1 MSYSGDAAEQVV
13 RLSLETGEVAVKLAG
28 EGAKQ
33 LAILLYA
40 ILREQKK
47 TKGKTRLTN
56 MLRSGKEL
64 KVFAVKDSDLQLF
77 CREAKK
83 YGVLY
88 CVLKDRD
95 ATDGLTDIMARA
107 EDASKINRIFER
119 FNLATVDM
127 AEVRREIEQ
136 SREAQQNAAPEAPA
150 AAEPMTEQAVDDLLD
165 AMLSPPPEQE
175 GDLPI
180 PERTAP
186 EPEQD
191 MDEFLA
197 AVLGASPTREEGQTE
212 NPTEGRIEK
221 SRQSEPTSKPKEQT
235 APGTSDPQERSRPSV
250 RKELNDI
257 KAEQRQKAE
266 DKARG
271 NTKRQKPAQHKA
283 PPKKKS
289 KKQKER

>member
-95 ATDGLTDIMARA
+95 ATDGITDIMVRA

-127 AEVRREIEQ
+127 AEIRSEIER
-136 SREAQQNAAPEAPA
+136 SRQEQQAEVPEAPA
-150 AAEPMTEQAVDDLLD
+150 AAEPMTEQEVDELLD
-165 AMLSPPPEQE
+165 AMLSPPQE
-175 GDLPI
+175 GELPA

-197 AVLGASPTREEGQTE
+197 SVLGASPTREEGQTE

-221 SRQSEPTSKPKEQT
+221 SRQSEPTSKPKEPT
-235 APGTSDPQERSRPSV
+235 APGTSEPQERSRRSV
-250 RKELNDI
+250 RQELNDI

>member
-33 LAILLYA
+33 LAIILYA

-95 ATDGLTDIMARA
+95 ATDGLTDIMVRA

-136 SREAQQNAAPEAPA
+136 SRQEQQNAAPEAPA
-150 AAEPMTEQAVDDLLD
+150 AAELMTEQEVDDLLD
-165 AMLSPPPEQE
+165 AMLSPAPEQE
-175 GDLPI
+175 GELPV

-186 EPEQD
+186 EQD
-191 MDEFLA
+191 NDDFLES
-197 AVLGASPTREEGQTE
+197 VLGVSPTREEGQTE

-221 SRQSEPTSKPKEQT
+221 SRQSEPTSKPKERT
-235 APGTSDPQERSRPSV
+235 APGTSEPQERSRRSV
-250 RKELNDI
+250 RQELNDI
-257 KAEQRQKAE
+257 KAEQREKAAKGRE
-266 DKARG
+266 QSKP
-271 NTKRQKPAQHKA
+271 TKGPKHKA
-283 PPKKKS
+283 PRKYKPKRL
-289 KKQKER
+289 KER

>member
-95 ATDGLTDIMARA
+95 ATDGLTDIMVRA

-136 SREAQQNAAPEAPA
+136 SREAQQNDAPEAPA
-150 AAEPMTEQAVDDLLD
+150 AAEPMTEQEVDDLLD
-165 AMLSPPPEQE
+165 AMLSPAPEQE
-175 GDLPI
+175 GELPV

-186 EPEQD
+186 EQD
-191 MDEFLA
+191 NDDFLES
-197 AVLGASPTREEGQTE
+197 VLGVSPTREEGQTE

-221 SRQSEPTSKPKEQT
+221 SRQSEPTSKPKEPT
-235 APGTSDPQERSRPSV
+235 APGTSEPQERSRRSV
-250 RKELNDI
+250 RQELNDI
-257 KAEQRQKAE
+257 KAEQREKAAKGRE
-266 DKARG
+266 QSKP
-271 NTKRQKPAQHKA
+271 TKGPKHKA
-283 PPKKKS
+283 PRKYKPKRL
-289 KKQKER
+289 KER

>member
-64 KVFAVKDSDLQLF
+64 KVFAVKDTDLQLF

-95 ATDGLTDIMARA
+95 ATDGITDIMVRA

-119 FNLATVDM
+119 FDLATVDM
-127 AEVRREIEQ
+127 AEIRSEIER
-136 SREAQQNAAPEAPA
+136 SRAEQATDQPETPA
-150 AAEPMTEQAVDDLLD
+150 AAEPMTEQETEEFLD
-165 AMLSPPPEQE
+165 ALFSPVPEQE
-175 GDLPI
+175 GELPA

-186 EPEQD
+186 EQE
-191 MDEFLA
+191 MDEFLEA
-197 AVLGASPTREEGQTE
+197 LLGPDPAKEEGQNQ
-212 NPTEGRIEK
+212 NPTEGRVAK
-221 SRQSEPTSKPKEQT
+221 SRQSEPTSRPKEP
-235 APGTSDPQERSRPSV
+235 AGEDISDPQERSRPSV
-250 RKELNDI
+250 RKEIEGI
-257 KAEQRQKAE
+257 KAERREKAASSRE
-266 DKARG
+266 QAKP
-271 NTKRQKPAQHKA
+271 TKGPKHLAPRTKYKPKRL
-283 PPKKKS
+283 
-289 KKQKER
+289 KER